1 MIRVAI
7 VGAGPAGLIA
17 ARRIQDAGGAVTVF
31 DKGRRP
37 GGRLNTREHGAHR
50 FDHGAQFFTVRDARV
65 QPLLVD
71 WLQRGVVKPWEGR
84 LVRLTGDAVEPAR
97 PAERYVGS
105 PGMISLAHDLAEG
118 LDVHAGVRIERV
130 AREGSSWRLHD
141 DAGVERGSFER
152 VVIAVPAPQAAPLLH
167 DAPELQRS
175 AASGEMA
182 PCWAGM
188 FVFGERPPL
197 DFDGA
202 FVSDGDLSWVARD
215 ASKPGRPDDESW
227 VVHATPD
234 WTRRHWNVDRAE
246 IPGLLRGVLEARFG
260 TMPDTVF
267 ARAHRWGYA
276 LSSEPAPGTLWD
288 DSRGIG
294 AAGDW
299 CAGGRVE
306 GALTSGIE
314 IADRVL
320 NSI

>member
-1 MIRVAI
+1 VSRVAI

-37 GGRLNTREHGAHR
+37 GGRLNTREHGARR
-50 FDHGAQFFTVRDARV
+50 FDHGAQFFTVRDDRV
-65 QPLLVD
+65 RPLLAD
-71 WLQRGVVKPWEGR
+71 WLQRDVVKLWEGR
-84 LVRLTGDAVEPAR
+84 LVRLTGDTMEPAR

-105 PGMISLAHDLAEG
+105 PEMISLARDLAAG
-118 LDVHAGVRIERV
+118 LDVHTGVRIETV
-130 AREGSSWRLHD
+130 VREGSFWRLHD

-152 VVIAVPAPQAAPLLH
+152 VVVAVPAAQAAPLLH
-167 DAPELQRS
+167 DAPELQQS
-175 AASGEMA
+175 AGSVDMA

-188 FVFGERPPL
+188 FVFRERPPL

-215 ASKPGRPDDESW
+215 ASKPGRPADESW
-227 VVHATPD
+227 VVHATPE
-234 WTRRHWNVDRAE
+234 WTRRHWDVDRAAL
-246 IPGLLRGVLEARFG
+246 PGLLLGVLEARFG
-260 TMPDTVF
+260 AMPVTVF
-267 ARAHRWGYA
+267 TRAHRWGYA
-276 LSSEPAPGTLWD
+276 LASEPAPGTLWD
-288 DSRGIG
+288 DAGGIG

-320 NSI
+320 ASI